1 MPLILNFDR
10 GEIGKLELRNESLK
24 NQFTCIEI
32 SLSHA
37 NPNIF
42 LLRKTLHSSDID
54 AAISHLRFYFS
65 GQSNKNYGTELGDG
79 SVIDSDGLQDLKHLS
94 QLTEC
99 QKEVR
104 EENLWL

>member
-1 MPLILNFDR
+1 MPLILNFDH
-10 GEIGKLELRNESLK
+10 GEIAKLELPNESSQ

-32 SLSHA
+32 SSSHV

-65 GQSNKNYGTELGDG
+65 GQRNKNYGTELGDG